1 MARNGVPLGLSIDYV
16 PRSWRPYG
24 DGGRV
29 LTDVHIVGGAIVT
42 APMNPAAMIISG
54 KGGASVA
61 PVVDVFADAQARH
74 RDPERERRRRQAK
87 ILAAA
92 AWPPAEL
99 VDALGVD
106 AAYGLLEGAA
116 RAKAAQTVQSDPE
129 RVRAQ
134 ARWKRDNDYS
144 NALSAWMAAHR

>member
-1 MARNGVPLGLSIDYV
+1 MTSAAAYSRRGATRDP
-16 PRSWRPYG
+16 PRSAR
-24 DGGRV
+24 
-29 LTDVHIVGGAIVT
+29 T
-42 APMNPAAMIISG
+42 AAGVRSTRSTMSA
-54 KGGASVA
+54 
-61 PVVDVFADAQARH
+61 VFADAQA
-74 RDPERERRRRQAK
+74 RQAK

-129 RVRAQ
+129 RARAQ

>member
-1 MARNGVPLGLSIDYV
+1 
-16 PRSWRPYG
+16 
-24 DGGRV
+24 
-29 LTDVHIVGGAIVT
+29 
-42 APMNPAAMIISG
+42 MNPAAMIISG